1 MAEEIIAY
9 INEHFAEKFS
19 VEELAAKAGLSQ
31 YHFIRVFKKE
41 TGFTP
46 HEYLNNTRMMTAR
59 YLLKNSRLPVKDICF
74 NTGFLGKRILQ
85 RL

>member
-1 MAEEIIAY
+1 MRYCPVSYTHLEEIIAY

-46 HEYLNNTRMMTAR
+46 HEYLNNTPVSYTHLRP
-59 YLLKNSRLPVKDICF
+59 LLSKSDLR
-74 NTGFLGKRILQ
+74 
-85 RL
+85 

>member
-19 VEELAAKAGLSQ
+19 VEELAAQAGLSQ

-46 HEYLNNTRMMTAR
+46 HEY
-59 YLLKNSRLPVKDICF
+59 S
-74 NTGFLGKRILQ
+74 
-85 RL
+85 